1 MRAISTF
8 SLECGTSTFWC
19 RALMALRTRVKKSE
33 TGSVKLMLYISSNR
47 RSLAFAR
54 TVRASAS
61 STLGKEPAPTD
72 YLTTLHQL
80 LATALPTRLHD
91 PGNLA
96 LQGQTTEAQTA
107 DTELAQKGARTSAD
121 MAAIV
126 LPDRE
131 FGLLVRLG
139 NTGCLRHC
147 FLYALRLSLFAS
159 CYPLTTGNW
168 LLPKRHTHMLQ
179 QGPRLVVGA
188 RRGHNRN
195 VHALQL
201 FDLGVIDLRKNQ
213 LVAYAQGE
221 IAAPVE
227 GLGRHSAEVA
237 NPRQRHVHQA
247 VEKFVHA
254 VAAQRD
260 HHADGHP
267 FAHLEGRDGL
277 ARPRNHRLLPSDLA
291 NFAHRRID
299 QLGVLRRLAHS
310 HIHDDL
316 FQLGSRHGIVEVELF
331 HERRQYILV
340 IGVAHTG
347 GVAIG
352 RLRPRRLARCL
363 LRRYSGLRR
372 LRLLAR
378 RLPLRFSLRA
388 LRLRFRFLLVC
399 HSLLPF
405 LRFRFVT
412 ATGS

>member
-54 TVRASAS
+54 TLRASAS
-61 STLGKEPAPTD
+61 STLGKEPAATD
-72 YLTTLHQL
+72 YPTTFRQSLPYQL
-80 LATALPTRLHD
+80 DFMTPGISPFRARPRKHRRQIPNLRRKARGRPQIWQRLCCRT
-91 PGNLA
+91 GNLGFLFA
-96 LQGQTTEAQTA
+96 LAIL
-107 DTELAQKGARTSAD
+107 DVF
-121 MAAIV
+121 AIV
-126 LPDRE
+126 SFTLFAFR
-131 FGLLVRLG
+131 
-139 NTGCLRHC
+139 
-147 FLYALRLSLFAS
+147 YSLFAS

-168 LLPKRHTHMLQ
+168 LLPKRHAHMLQ

-201 FDLGVIDLRKNQ
+201 FDLGVIDLRKDQ
-213 LVAYAQGE
+213 LVAHAQRE

-254 VAAQRD
+254 VAAQRN

-310 HIHDDL
+310 HVDDDL
-316 FQLGSRHGIVEVELF
+316 LQLGSRHGIVEVELF

-340 IGVAHTG
+340 IAVTHTG
-347 GVAIG
+347 GLAIG
-352 RLRPRRLARCL
+352 RFGPRRFARRR
-363 LRRYSGLRR
+363 LRYFGLRR
-372 LRLLAR
+372 LRLLA
-378 RLPLRFSLRA
+378 LWLALRFSFCPR
-388 LRLRFRFLLVC
+388 RLRFRFLLVC
-399 HSLLPF
+399 HFLLPF
-405 LRFRFVT
+405 SRFRFVT